1 MRKGIILKILIFL
14 LLTTTIAVNAL
25 ANIVPINGVT
35 TGEISNAIPIYFV
48 PSGYVFGICGFIYIS
63 LLFYAFYIFK
73 DFQKEDE
80 KIFPWF
86 VIGSLS
92 NTIWIVLWHYKF
104 IYLSILPMLLLLSS
118 LIAIYNITDTKEYSK
133 LKRIPF
139 QIYLGW
145 ISVATIANISGA
157 LYISQW
163 NGFGIPEQIWAVI
176 MIGIATKLAILVT
189 SMKKDVFYSL
199 VIIWAVIGILVN
211 FFSKSDLV
219 TGACLVSIMA
229 IFMNIFTVIYI
240 KKT

>member
-1 MRKGIILKILIFL
+1 
-14 LLTTTIAVNAL
+14 
-25 ANIVPINGVT
+25 
-35 TGEISNAIPIYFV
+35 
-48 PSGYVFGICGFIYIS
+48 
-63 LLFYAFYIFK
+63 
-73 DFQKEDE
+73 
-80 KIFPWF
+80 
-86 VIGSLS
+86 
-92 NTIWIVLWHYKF
+92 
-104 IYLSILPMLLLLSS
+104 MLLLLSS

-157 LYISQW
+157 LHISQW

-211 FFSKSDLV
+211 FFSKSDLL